1 MGLFDA
7 FFAPQYSNAES
18 FSDSEGWSGSYNNA
32 FATTAQD
39 AWTEAEPANQIAQA
53 EAEKNRLFQM
63 MMSNTAY
70 QRAVRDLKLAG
81 LNPILAY
88 TQGPATTP
96 MGSQAQTF
104 MNSYATG
111 RSESYSE
118 GGSSSYNSS
127 HSESHENSSKGF
139 QNVGTAVADVLTATG
154 LLANTAANVV
164 KIGWQGKQNRHP
176 LIE

>member
-1 MGLFDA
+1 MSLFDA

-18 FSDSEGWSGSYNNA
+18 FSDSEGWSGSFNNA
-32 FATTAQD
+32 FASSAQD

-70 QRAVRDLKLAG
+70 QRAVADLKSAG

-88 TQGPATTP
+88 TQGPASTP
-96 MGSQAQTF
+96 VGSQAQTF

-139 QNVGTAVADVLTATG
+139 QNIGTAVQDVLTASG
-154 LLANTAANVV
+154 IIANNVLQ
-164 KIGWQGKQNRHP
+164 ISAGWNGKQKQHAKV
-176 LIE
+176 EF